1 MFFGTL
7 THPLSMNANL
17 SQVGN
22 GNRPQWRPRKLL
34 HEVTPPYRYS
44 VQRVQGKT
52 LVAHCAPEPGAT
64 DRLFSGQ
71 SAEVRP
77 ATDRLSSVVLFVG
90 LHSFSHFLP
99 RISPARSSK
108 PATFGPL
115 RLQSCAS
122 QHRWHR
128 RASANG
134 LILEGGYTVVLRHYR
149 RIHFPCNGP
158 LNNCG
163 RAGVRRST
171 DRLLDGGRP
180 TGAPKHSRRT
190 IFWGKVR
197 VAD

>member
-115 RLQSCAS
+115 RLQTCAFPASVARTRAAPPCRCVACPVLHPPPAAESELFAIHCSCFATFDAFGD
-122 QHRWHR
+122 WR
-128 RASANG
+128 RPRC
-134 LILEGGYTVVLRHYR
+134 T
-149 RIHFPCNGP
+149 
-158 LNNCG
+158 
-163 RAGVRRST
+163 
-171 DRLLDGGRP
+171 
-180 TGAPKHSRRT
+180 PK
-190 IFWGKVR
+190 
-197 VAD
+197 